1 MSALGDMVIK
11 SLKVALLT
19 FFTEKMVLKLILD
32 LLRWGSEQTTNKID
46 DKIVTEY
53 EDRLKESGVI

>member
-1 MSALGDMVIK
+1 MSVFGDMLIK

-19 FFTEKMVLKLILD
+19 FFTGKMVLKLVLD
-32 LLRWGSEQTTNKID
+32 LLKWGSEQTTNKID
-46 DKIVTEY
+46 DKIVSEY